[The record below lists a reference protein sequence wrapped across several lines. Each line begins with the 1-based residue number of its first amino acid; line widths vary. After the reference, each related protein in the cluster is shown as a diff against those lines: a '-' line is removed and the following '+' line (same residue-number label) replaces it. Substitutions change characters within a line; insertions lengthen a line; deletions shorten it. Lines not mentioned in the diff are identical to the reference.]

1 MPKLKILA
9 DGNSTQAK
17 ANARGHLFEDL
28 MSEVLRNYGYEIKD
42 KSNVNYSGME
52 IDIEGESILHKTK
65 LYAEC
70 KCYDKV
76 IDSPKFQ
83 AFFGKYMAKWRK
95 DSSCHGLFIA
105 IPEINSYARGFFND
119 NCQDIIQVLEENDVI
134 ESIVNLNLV
143 KNHNVIISFFD
154 NTDYEPGDCSLLYT
168 DKGLFW
174 EQLLIPKGSAIP
186 TFISIF
192 NSEGQ
197 QITDSVTISYLKNL
211 EPDIGNFTLLENPND
226 EVSAKHKFEFD
237 NDDQIVEVRGGS
249 ECFEYQFPASP
260 EYFVGRKENLSEIN
274 QFVSKIIAKSTSSRG
289 ILFEGNSGW
298 GKSSLVLAS
307 VDSLLNQGHYAVS
320 IDSRSASS
328 PQFIIKVVD
337 YVFKKFDDF
346 DGMASES
353 IRDSKISGFEGAVN
367 KLLEIGKVLQENE
380 KVLVIFLDQFE
391 NVFFK
396 ENILKKIHDLYLKT
410 VDRESNII
418 LGFSWKTDLFGST
431 SEFPYHIRDS
441 IKNTSKRIT
450 LETFSEEETS
460 EIFERLERE
469 LKPKRILSKDLK
481 FFLSDFS
488 QGYPWTLKKL
498 CSHVKS
504 QIEKGLSQSEISTSL
519 LNIKDLFKEDLNG
532 LSAEE
537 LETIKKIAK
546 NAPIDVQEFSNEDYK
561 PEIVQSLVNARLI
574 VKIGSKYDVYW
585 DIFRDYLNTG
595 HVPYEEN
602 YLLRTTPGSILKA
615 VKILNTHKEMEI
627 KMFIAE
633 ANLTQKTFYNIIKDM
648 KLLGLATVEGESI
661 KLDIPSISSITDEE
675 IISVFKSIIREKLQY
690 NRLVKHISD
699 ELEKT
704 ESMSIDDASSLISD
718 SCPYIVANKNTWD
731 FYSKCLLNWM
741 DVADF
746 GIYDNKNKILSFY
759 QKGKEI
765 RKDNLSLPTRRGG
778 VKLPTIQYSPI
789 ESVAVEIYTAS
800 KESRNINSSLFKKST
815 FQKTV
820 AALEDL
826 GFIKRKARSIELKP
840 KLTIFVENSDKRNGI
855 FAESI
860 MSMNSFRIFL
870 DIIDENPENSI
881 TFKKLGDLF
890 KQRLN
895 ANWAPSTQKYYTRIA
910 LNWARNSGKITNN
923 YLLVHRKRD
932 DSAPD

>member
-9 DGNSTQAK
+9 DGKNSQAK

-28 MSEVLRNYGYEIKD
+28 MSMVLRNYGYEIKD
-42 KSNVNYSGME
+42 RPNVNYSGME

-70 KCYDKV
+70 KCYGKAV
-76 IDSPKFQ
+76 DSPKFQ
-83 AFFGKYMAKWRK
+83 AFFGKYMAKWLK

-105 IPEINSYARGFFND
+105 IPEINSHARGFFND
-119 NCQDIIQVLEENDVI
+119 NCQDVIQILEENDVI
-134 ESIVNLNLV
+134 ESIINQKLIKNYNVVINL
-143 KNHNVIISFFD
+143 FD
-154 NTDYEPGDCSLLYT
+154 DTEYEPGDCSLIYT
-168 DKGLFW
+168 DKGFFW

-186 TFISIF
+186 TFISLF
-192 NSEGQ
+192 NSEGH
-197 QITDSVTISYLKNL
+197 QITDPVTISYLKNL
-211 EPDIGNFTLLENPND
+211 EPDIGNFTLLENPSD
-226 EVSAKHKFEFD
+226 EVSAKHESD
-237 NDDQIVEVRGGS
+237 NEDQIVEVKGGS

-260 EYFVGRKENLSEIN
+260 EYFVGRKDNLSEIN
-274 QFVSKIIAKSTSSRG
+274 QFISKVINKSTSSRG

-307 VDSLLNQGHYAVS
+307 VDSLLSQGHYAVS

-353 IRDSKISGFEGAVN
+353 IRNSKISGFEGAVD
-367 KLLEIGKVLQENE
+367 KLLEMGKVLQENE
-380 KVLVIFLDQFE
+380 KILVIFLDQFE

-396 ENILKKIHDLYLKT
+396 ENILKKVHDLYLKT
-410 VDRESNII
+410 VDKESNII
-418 LGFSWKTDLFGST
+418 LGFSWKTDLFAST

-450 LETFSEEETS
+450 LSTFSEEETS
-460 EIFERLERE
+460 EIFGRLECE

-504 QIEKGLSQSEISTSL
+504 QIEKGLTQSEISTSL
-519 LNIKDLFKEDLNG
+519 LNIIDLFQEDLNG

-546 NAPIDVQEFSNEDYK
+546 NAPIDVQELNNEEYK

-595 HVPYEEN
+595 HVPYEKN
-602 YLLRTTPGSILKA
+602 YLLRTAPSSILNA

-675 IISVFKSIIREKLQY
+675 IISAFKLIIRDKLQY

-699 ELEKT
+699 DLEKT

-746 GIYDNKNKILSFY
+746 GIYDKKNKILSLY

-789 ESVAVEIYTAS
+789 ESVAVEIYAAS
-800 KESRNINSSLFKKST
+800 KENRNINSSIFIKST
-815 FQKTV
+815 FQKSV

-840 KLTIFVENSDKRNGI
+840 KLVMFVENPDKRGSI

-860 MSMNSFRIFL
+860 ISMDSFRTFL

-881 TFKKLGDLF
+881 TLKKLGDLF
-890 KQRLN
+890 EQRLN
-895 ANWAPSTQKYYTRIA
+895 TNWASSTQKYYTRIA

-923 YLLVHRKRD
+923 YLLVHRKKGD
-932 DSAPD
+932 LSPN